1 MKKNIIRPLLA
12 IVCLLSSI
20 GVYAHDFKVDGI
32 YYRLLSEENQ
42 VAVTYYGDD
51 EYDVPEEYKYT
62 GSVTIPETV
71 TYQGATYSV
80 TSIGAHAFDCCSGLT
95 EVTIPNSVT
104 SIGYYAFFCCD
115 GLTEI
120 TIPNNVTSIGD
131 RAFTYCSSLNEITI
145 PNSVTSIG
153 DEAFYNCTGLTEV
166 TIGNGVTS
174 IGKWAFASCYRLT
187 EVTIPNSVNSIGDGA
202 FRLCTGLKE
211 IIIPNSV
218 TSIGYEAFFYCTGL
232 TEVTIGSS
240 VTSIGE
246 WAFACCSSLNEI
258 TIPNS
263 VTSIGDEAFYSCTGL
278 TSMAVEEGNIVYDSR
293 ENCNAII
300 ETATNTLITG
310 CKNSFIPNSVTSI
323 GESAFYGCN
332 GLTEITIPNS
342 VTSIGDEAFY
352 YCTGLTEITIGNS
365 VTSIGESAFAYC
377 EGLTEMRI
385 EAVNPP
391 AIYDNT
397 FEGVDKSIPLYVPA
411 ESVEA
416 YRTAD
421 YWKYFMNI
429 TEDLTSGVENITCD
443 NSDAPAE
450 YYDLSG
456 RRVDHPTHG
465 IYIVKQGDIVRKVFV
480 NKVR

>member
-1 MKKNIIRPLLA
+1 MRKTILKPLLA

-20 GVYAHDFKVDGI
+20 TLYAHDFEVDGI

-80 TSIGAHAFDCCSGLT
+80 TSIGAHAFESCPGLT
-95 EVTIPNSVT
+95 EVTIGNSVT

-131 RAFTYCSSLNEITI
+131 RAFAYCFLNEISI

-153 DEAFYNCTGLTEV
+153 YEAFYNCTSLTEV
-166 TIGNGVTS
+166 TIGNSVTS
-174 IGKWAFASCYRLT
+174 IGERAFAYCFRLT

-202 FRLCTGLKE
+202 FYLCE
-211 IIIPNSV
+211 
-218 TSIGYEAFFYCTGL
+218 GL
-232 TEVTIGSS
+232 TEVTIGNS

-246 WAFACCSSLNEI
+246 WAFA
-258 TIPNS
+258 
-263 VTSIGDEAFYSCTGL
+263 
-278 TSMAVEEGNIVYDSR
+278 
-293 ENCNAII
+293 
-300 ETATNTLITG
+300 
-310 CKNSFIPNSVTSI
+310 
-323 GESAFYGCN
+323 
-332 GLTEITIPNS
+332 
-342 VTSIGDEAFY
+342 
-352 YCTGLTEITIGNS
+352 
-365 VTSIGESAFAYC
+365 YC
-377 EGLTEMRI
+377 EGLTKMRI

-421 YWKYFMNI
+421 YWEYFINVS
-429 TEDLTSGVENITCD
+429 EDLSNSAVEDITSD

-450 YYDLSG
+450 YYDLNG
-456 RRVDHPTHG
+456 FRVNNPTHG
-465 IYIVKQGDIVRKVFV
+465 IYIMKQGNTVRKVV
-480 NKVR
+480 L